1 MNKVYKRIQ
10 YKIPKLNQVE
20 KNVLD
25 YCLCTSEN
33 IFSMTA
39 AELAS
44 KTFTSQ
50 PTITR
55 MAKKLGFQGY
65 QEFKFAIK
73 NNLHFEQEDVHENEQ
88 TSLSPLIN
96 ELFQQMLTT
105 FEELDLVQ
113 IDCAVEMLK
122 EANRIEIFALGQS
135 IPVAVSV
142 NRKLHFLGKN
152 VGHST
157 DWDELTAISKQLTEQ
172 DLAIFISHSGE
183 TMGMLNYAEL
193 LNKRNVPILSFLGQ
207 RRSTLEAASTAAFI
221 AEMMTIYHHDIDLS
235 SRASLD
241 ILLDIVMIQY
251 AKQMKTE

>member
-113 IDCAVEMLK
+113 IDRAVEMLK
-122 EANRIEIFALGQS
+122 
-135 IPVAVSV
+135 
-142 NRKLHFLGKN
+142 
-152 VGHST
+152 
-157 DWDELTAISKQLTEQ
+157 
-172 DLAIFISHSGE
+172 
-183 TMGMLNYAEL
+183 
-193 LNKRNVPILSFLGQ
+193 
-207 RRSTLEAASTAAFI
+207 
-221 AEMMTIYHHDIDLS
+221 
-235 SRASLD
+235 
-241 ILLDIVMIQY
+241 
-251 AKQMKTE
+251 